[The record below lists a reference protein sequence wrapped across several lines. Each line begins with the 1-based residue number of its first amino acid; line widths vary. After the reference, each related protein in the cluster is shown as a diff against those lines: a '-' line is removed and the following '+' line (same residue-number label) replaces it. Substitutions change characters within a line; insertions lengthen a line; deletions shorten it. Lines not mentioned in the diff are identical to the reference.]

1 MEKHVVSFRRKMIFS
16 SLFSLLFS
24 FLMVLGYSF
33 SKTHSFQFFD
43 NCKSFISFCVISLI
57 AFGIMYA
64 VLSRMSVPK
73 ESELSKNCRKV
84 RHPFFS
90 AWVLIIVAWIPYYAL
105 FAPGLGFYDSLWQLS
120 QFYGYTSY
128 NSQHP
133 VLATLVIG
141 VLFSIGQPLGAN
153 SQFFIYTSIQV
164 LLVSAVLAFIAW
176 FVYQRLLV
184 AEGEEGINRVFC
196 LWCVLVGFS
205 ALNPLFP
212 LYSLSVLKDV
222 PYAAAIAVM
231 TVLLVEVI
239 GDKKV
244 INERTFVVLFS
255 CAFMVMSV
263 FRNEGLIIAIACA
276 ALVSFVQVKD
286 KKKLYTFL
294 SVGLVGVV
302 AAASLMSSALIS
314 PQKGSRIEMLTIPVQ
329 QISREVRDNPSSF
342 TADEKKKLNEMLVD
356 DALWSDLGAKYSPE
370 LVDPVKVLFRK
381 DFSLRAFLK
390 VWGRHLVIH
399 PDTYLSAT
407 FSGTFGF
414 FYPCRASIGQG
425 SVYDS
430 FQWMNSQT
438 VSGWKQYMGVPDEEL
453 YPTYLGETENLRE
466 KFLQSFAKLYKI
478 PVVNLIVK
486 PGTYFWIGCLA
497 ICLACFKRN
506 YKLLIAMVP
515 CVLVFCVCLLSPVNE
530 SARYA
535 LPLVFSAPV
544 LLIISAC
551 MPFNRL
557 ENGSGK

>member
-1 MEKHVVSFRRKMIFS
+1 MIFS

-33 SKTHSFQFFD
+33 SKTYSFQFFD
-43 NCKSFISFCVISLI
+43 SCKSFISFCVISLI

-73 ESELSKNCRKV
+73 ESELSKSCRKV

-141 VLFSIGQPLGAN
+141 VLFSIGKPLGAN

-184 AEGEEGINRVFC
+184 AEGEERINRVFC

-276 ALVSFVQVKD
+276 ALVSFV
-286 KKKLYTFL
+286 
-294 SVGLVGVV
+294 
-302 AAASLMSSALIS
+302 
-314 PQKGSRIEMLTIPVQ
+314 
-329 QISREVRDNPSSF
+329 
-342 TADEKKKLNEMLVD
+342 
-356 DALWSDLGAKYSPE
+356 
-370 LVDPVKVLFRK
+370 VLK
-381 DFSLRAFLK
+381 
-390 VWGRHLVIH
+390 
-399 PDTYLSAT
+399 
-407 FSGTFGF
+407 
-414 FYPCRASIGQG
+414 C
-425 SVYDS
+425 
-430 FQWMNSQT
+430 
-438 VSGWKQYMGVPDEEL
+438 
-453 YPTYLGETENLRE
+453 
-466 KFLQSFAKLYKI
+466 
-478 PVVNLIVK
+478 
-486 PGTYFWIGCLA
+486 
-497 ICLACFKRN
+497 
-506 YKLLIAMVP
+506 
-515 CVLVFCVCLLSPVNE
+515 
-530 SARYA
+530 
-535 LPLVFSAPV
+535 
-544 LLIISAC
+544 
-551 MPFNRL
+551 
-557 ENGSGK
+557 